1 MRYCIAAL
9 LCLSLAACATTRPKI
24 AAPAAPAADVVVF
37 PKLSTKIT
45 PAAAAVI
52 NRIASEANSQP
63 DKMVEMV
70 APPSKPAPGYD
81 PGLTAP
87 RTIILEHALIAAGVP
102 AKRIARRTLT
112 ATPEGADP
120 SGSQHFDLH
129 LVLDRIPNVSGT
141 RKHAAIKREH
151 YIH

>member
-1 MRYCIAAL
+1 MRYWIAIL
-9 LCLSLAACATTRPKI
+9 LCLSLAACAATRPKI
-24 AAPAAPAADVVVF
+24 GAPASPAADVVVF

-63 DKMVEMV
+63 DKIVEMV
-70 APPSKPAPGYD
+70 APPSKRAPGYD
-81 PGLTAP
+81 PGLAAP
-87 RTIILEHALIAAGVP
+87 RAVIVEHALIAAGVP

-120 SGSQHFDLH
+120 SGSQRFDLH
-129 LVLDRIPNVSGT
+129 LVLNRMSNASGT
-141 RKHAAIKREH
+141 RKHAAINREH

>member
-24 AAPAAPAADVVVF
+24 SGPPQGSGDVVVF

-63 DKMVEMV
+63 DKIIEVI
-70 APPSKPAPGYD
+70 APPSRQAPGYD
-81 PGLTAP
+81 AGLVAP
-87 RTIILEHALIAAGVP
+87 RIVIVEHALIAAGVP
-102 AKRIARRTLT
+102 AKRIARRTLA

-120 SGSQHFDLH
+120 SGSQRFDLR
-129 LVLDRIPNVSGT
+129 LVLNRTLNVSGA
-141 RKHAAIKREH
+141 RKHAAIKREN